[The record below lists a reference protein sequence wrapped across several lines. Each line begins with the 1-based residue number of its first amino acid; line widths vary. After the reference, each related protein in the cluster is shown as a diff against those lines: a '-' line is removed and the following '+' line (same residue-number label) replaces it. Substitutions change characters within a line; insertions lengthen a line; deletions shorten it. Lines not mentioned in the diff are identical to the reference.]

1 MNADMRFFILT
12 GDKLESTIQIASA
25 VNIINEKMNVI
36 TIKTTDRYLLDRT
49 LTKLSDEIK
58 ANLESYH
65 VDLEKLEIFDRVI
78 AIDGPTLGMI

>member
-1 MNADMRFFILT
+1 
-12 GDKLESTIQIASA
+12 
-25 VNIINEKMNVI
+25 MNVI

-49 LTKLSDEIK
+49 LNKLSDEIK

-65 VDLEKLEIFDRVI
+65 IDLEKLEILDRVI